1 MIEFSVLG
9 PLAVRR
15 DGQAQVMPTKL
26 LRRTLALLLS
36 RPGAQVPA
44 DFIIDTVWL
53 GRPPPTARRSLSVY
67 ISRTRQLLGDHDR
80 IESYP
85 GAYAICPRA
94 GELDTLT
101 FERLARQAARE
112 REQGRPESASAAVRS
127 ALSLWRGPAFAG
139 LLDLAP
145 VAVVATKLEE
155 LRLTLFEDGVQLDL
169 DVGRHAEVIATL
181 GQMITEHPYR
191 ERLRGLQMLALYRS
205 GRQADALD
213 AYQHAYQQLAADLG
227 VNPGVDLQRL
237 QQGILSGDPNLVSA
251 ERASSSVDLALPPA
265 VAIVPAQLPP
275 DPSGF
280 VGRADQLAALD
291 EAMRPAPEG
300 SRLTVVTG
308 TAGVGKTALI
318 MHWAHQ
324 VREQFPDGQL
334 YVDLRGYSAIA
345 PAQPLDVLA
354 RFLRACGMPG
364 DRVPLD
370 TEDATAAYRSLL
382 ADRRMLIVLD
392 NASSAEQVRPLLPGG
407 PGCAV
412 TVTSRDRLDGLAARD
427 GARRIDVGVLGRDE
441 VPALLSAAIGADRVA
456 AEPAA
461 VAELTALCG
470 QLPLALRIAAA
481 TIAGERSGPV
491 SGYVSRLRSGD
502 RLTTLA
508 IEGDPASAVR
518 GAFDISYSTLDRAHQ
533 RLFRLLS
540 LIPGAD
546 ITADGAAVL
555 AGLPP
560 PQTGI
565 MLRRLAVTH
574 LVEERG
580 QARYGLHDLLGLYAS
595 EQAAAAED
603 AAQRAQAI
611 RALLSWYL
619 DTVAQASQLLY
630 ATGLPEVTDAA
641 GDPVF
646 GSDEEAVSWLNSERA
661 NLVSAVTHY
670 ADSGLAAMAFQL
682 AGGLHLY
689 FWHTRHLADWLAVS
703 KAGLTAAAADPSP
716 QIQAKARL
724 NLGIV
729 YTCLFRYDEAR
740 ELYAA
745 AYQAATSAGGL
756 RDSNRA

>member
-1 MIEFSVLG
+1 MTGSSPI
-9 PLAVRR
+9 
-15 DGQAQVMPTKL
+15 QA
-26 LRRTLALLLS
+26 
-36 RPGAQVPA
+36 
-44 DFIIDTVWL
+44 
-53 GRPPPTARRSLSVY
+53 
-67 ISRTRQLLGDHDR
+67 RTR
-80 IESYP
+80 SAP
-85 GAYAICPRA
+85 GPAK
-94 GELDTLT
+94 LDTLT

-251 ERASSSVDLALPPA
+251 EPAAAAASTSRCRRRF
-265 VAIVPAQLPP
+265 AIVPAQLPP

-324 VREQFPDGQL
+324 VRRAVPRRPAH
-334 YVDLRGYSAIA
+334 VDLRGYSAIA

-456 AEPAA
+456 AELAA
-461 VAELTALCG
+461 VAELTARAGNCAGPADRRRDNRRREIGPG
-470 QLPLALRIAAA
+470 Q
-481 TIAGERSGPV
+481 
-491 SGYVSRLRSGD
+491 RLRQQAQV
-502 RLTTLA
+502 RR
-508 IEGDPASAVR
+508 PA
-518 GAFDISYSTLDRAHQ
+518 DH
-533 RLFRLLS
+533 
-540 LIPGAD
+540 
-546 ITADGAAVL
+546 
-555 AGLPP
+555 
-560 PQTGI
+560 
-565 MLRRLAVTH
+565 
-574 LVEERG
+574 
-580 QARYGLHDLLGLYAS
+580 
-595 EQAAAAED
+595 
-603 AAQRAQAI
+603 
-611 RALLSWYL
+611 
-619 DTVAQASQLLY
+619 
-630 ATGLPEVTDAA
+630 A
-641 GDPVF
+641 GD
-646 GSDEEAVSWLNSERA
+646 
-661 NLVSAVTHY
+661 
-670 ADSGLAAMAFQL
+670 
-682 AGGLHLY
+682 
-689 FWHTRHLADWLAVS
+689 
-703 KAGLTAAAADPSP
+703 
-716 QIQAKARL
+716 
-724 NLGIV
+724 
-729 YTCLFRYDEAR
+729 
-740 ELYAA
+740 
-745 AYQAATSAGGL
+745 
-756 RDSNRA
+756 